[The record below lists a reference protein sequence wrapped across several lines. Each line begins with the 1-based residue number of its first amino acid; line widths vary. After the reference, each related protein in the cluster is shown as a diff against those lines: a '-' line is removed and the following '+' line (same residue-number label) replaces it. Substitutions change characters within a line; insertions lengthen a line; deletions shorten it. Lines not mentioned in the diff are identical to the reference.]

1 MSNLTQ
7 EQAVK
12 LRKKMQKEY
21 PNFVEVID
29 VMQVSE
35 LKQAMSKYAN
45 YSEETKMA
53 LKCDE
58 EINALKEQV
67 KELSA
72 PYKDALKALNA
83 KMAYVHIC
91 LKEKD
96 IENDEAPQFS

>member
-12 LRKKMQKEY
+12 LKKKMQKEY
-21 PNFVEVID
+21 PNFVEVTD
-29 VMQVSE
+29 VMTLSE
-35 LKQAMSKYAN
+35 LKKSMSKYAN
-45 YSEETKMA
+45 YAEETKLA

-58 EINALKEQV
+58 EINNHKEVV

-83 KMAYVHIC
+83 KMAYVHIAM
-91 LKEKD
+91 KDKAVDGEEEK
-96 IENDEAPQFS
+96 